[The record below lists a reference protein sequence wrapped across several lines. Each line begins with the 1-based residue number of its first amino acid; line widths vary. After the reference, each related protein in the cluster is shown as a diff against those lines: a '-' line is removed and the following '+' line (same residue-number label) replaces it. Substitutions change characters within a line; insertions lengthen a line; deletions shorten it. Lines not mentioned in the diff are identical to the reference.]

1 VGPAIIDV
9 FWGEDVVMRILFL
22 SRWFPY
28 PTDNGSKIRIFNLL
42 KALSNEYEV
51 ALISFASEP
60 VKPTSVAAMRNI
72 CSEVEFIPHRSFRT
86 NSLHARLGFFSA
98 TPRSMIDTFNPEM
111 ACAVERIASHMQ
123 PDIVV
128 ASQIDM
134 IPYALMVKNVKRV
147 MEELELAVPY
157 DAYVNEQRPSARLR
171 RGMTWWKLQHYL
183 RRTLSAF
190 DLITVVSAREQ
201 ALARR
206 VVSSSPVQV
215 VPNGAD
221 LQAMQRVQ
229 SIPQPGTLI
238 YSGALSFYAN
248 YDAVHYFLA
257 EIFPLILERA
267 PATRFLVTGSTQ
279 GVDIEK
285 LPSCPNVEFTGYLDD
300 VWSTVAN
307 SWVSVVPLR
316 LGGGTRLK
324 VIESLGLGTPVVST
338 SKGVEGLDLRAGV
351 DLLIA
356 DDPRSFAD
364 ATLALLDNPAQ
375 RHHLSEEGRRAVV
388 RYDWASI
395 GDKLNEL
402 LADVSG
408 ARQPLTGAVEAR

>member
-1 VGPAIIDV
+1 
-9 FWGEDVVMRILFL
+9 MRILFL

-28 PTDNGSKIRIFNLL
+28 PADNGSKIRIFNLL
-42 KALSNEYEV
+42 KALSNEHEV
-51 ALISFASEP
+51 ALVSFAFEP
-60 VKPTSVAAMRNI
+60 VKSTSVEAMRAL
-72 CSEVEFIPHRSFRT
+72 CPEVEITPHRDFRA

-111 ACAVERIASHMQ
+111 SHAVERVASHMQ
-123 PDIVV
+123 PDIIV

-134 IPYALMVKNVKRV
+134 IPYALMVKNVRRV

-157 DAYVNEQRPSARLR
+157 DAYFNERRASARLR
-171 RGMTWWKLQHYL
+171 RGLTWWKLQHYL
-183 RRTLSAF
+183 RRTLPAF
-190 DLITVVSAREQ
+190 DLVTVVSAHEQ

-206 VVSSSPVQV
+206 VVSSPPVQI

-221 LQAMQRVQ
+221 LQAMRHVQ
-229 SIPQPGTLI
+229 ATPQPGTLI

-279 GVDIEK
+279 GVDIKK

-300 VWSTVAN
+300 VWSAVAN
-307 SWVSVVPLR
+307 SWVSIVPLR

-338 SKGVEGLDLRAGV
+338 SKGVEGLDLCAGV
-351 DLLIA
+351 DLLVA

-364 ATLALLDNPAQ
+364 ATLSLLDNPALRQ
-375 RHHLSEEGRRAVV
+375 RLSEQGRRTVE

-395 GDKLNEL
+395 GRKLNEL
-402 LADVSG
+402 LEDVVG
-408 ARQPLTGAVEAR
+408 ARQPLAGAVEAC